1 MLKYIA
7 LFVLSVTQLA
17 WSQSGPITSGGGEL
31 DNAQPVSK
39 KMVEHIYRAKVPS
52 LLNVVINSL
61 YSDYA
66 AKKNQ
71 ITGEA
76 WDIFFKDRDTLFRL
90 ISSPR
95 IFLNSSDSCY
105 DRNGVKKDA
114 SIFTPTGDD
123 ICLSTKAITGKV
135 SEIQIAPRLVALVAH
150 EYSHLVGN
158 TTEEQADLIQY
169 HVLYR
174 ASQLGDHQVALEKIR
189 SSLDKL
195 NQLMD
200 ESYALK
206 NYENPKELCRIFS
219 QMTDFV
225 LPDLTETAP
234 NFSAFNPRSQVEVD
248 SLAVKLNN
256 FRKQACIESKELKWQ
271 EWQRELDS
279 LYSTGTVSEI
289 DAILKLKSDYY
300 RYFPTRVFPVVRR
313 VGFVV
318 PPGGNIK
325 YLARKLI
332 EQREIEALIMQ
343 IFAQV
348 DSVFWL

>member
-7 LFVLSVTQLA
+7 LFWLCVSQLA

-31 DNAQPVSK
+31 DDGQPVSQQ
-39 KMVEHIYRAKVPS
+39 MVEHIFRTKVPS

-61 YSDYA
+61 YVDYA
-66 AKKNQ
+66 VKKNQ

-76 WDIFFKDRDTLFRL
+76 WDLFFKDRDTLFRL

-95 IFLNSSDSCY
+95 IFLNSKDSCL
-105 DRNGVKKDA
+105 DRSGVKKDA
-114 SIFTPTGDD
+114 SIFAPTGDD
-123 ICLSTKAITGKV
+123 ICLSAKAITSKM

-174 ASQLGDHQVALEKIR
+174 ASQIGDHHQALEKIH
-189 SSLDKL
+189 SSLYKL
-195 NQLMD
+195 NQLID
-200 ESYALK
+200 ETYALV

-225 LPDLTETAP
+225 MPQLTEVTP

-248 SLAVKLNN
+248 TLFVKLDNL
-256 FRKQACIESKELKWQ
+256 RKQACIEAKELKWQ
-271 EWQRELDS
+271 QWQKELNKI
-279 LYSTGTVSEI
+279 YSAAVVVTVDEV
-289 DAILKLKSDYY
+289 LNRNSDYY
-300 RYFPTRVFPVVRR
+300 QYFPSRVFPIVRR
-313 VGFVV
+313 VGFVIS
-318 PPGGNIK
+318 PGGNLK
-325 YLARKLI
+325 YLERKI
-332 EQREIEALIMQ
+332 VEQREIDALVKQLI
-343 IFAQV
+343 AQV
-348 DSVFWL
+348 DSILWL